1 MLGLRRGGVIEKGET
16 LKQVVMLAQKEKVR
30 LDPDR
35 LGELYAQLG
44 QAGAE
49 DVVCRAMEELA
60 VRLSHTERL
69 YRQELMGDMRK
80 SARSLVAISEQIGMH
95 MLARVAMDVTRC
107 IDEGDSTALAATL
120 SRLLRIGEQSLTAIW
135 DLQDLSI

>member
-16 LKQVVMLAQKEKVR
+16 LEQVVMLAQKEKVR

-107 IDEGDSTALAATL
+107 IDEGDGTALAATL